1 MKINS
6 NFEKLVP
13 NYLFADVARKT
24 NEFAKANPDKE
35 IIRLGIG
42 DVTLP
47 LSPVVVNAM
56 KKGCDDFLNKETFK
70 GYPEYE
76 GYDFVRQAVSD
87 YYKSF
92 GVKVD
97 YSEVFISDGAK
108 SDCGN
113 IGDIFSKDNIVLV
126 PDPVYPVYVD
136 ANIMSG
142 RNIIYASSSK
152 EDHFLAMPDKNV
164 KADIIY
170 ICSPNNPTG
179 AAYNAEQLKE
189 WVNYAIANNAVI
201 LYDAAYEAFVQD
213 DLPRSIFEID
223 GARECAIELCSLSKT
238 AGFTGVRCG
247 YTVIPKELER
257 GGHKLHDMWYRRQS
271 TKFNGVSWAVQCGAA
286 AVFSEEGQ
294 KQCLENIR
302 RLEPVSGLRPLS
314 GVLLLLCRQ
323 ISVELH
329 ALFFGCAF
337 GYVVRVRRQ
346 AHPLIRHLML
356 EVVSVHFAV
365 VHDEPDDLRRCVR
378 NLDGVCFDVG
388 HSKPALLHLV
398 FQVHHEQSAALGH
411 NVVRVARILERIN
424 KAGAR

>member
-1 MKINS
+1 MKIND

-47 LSPVVVNAM
+47 LSNAVVDAM
-56 KKGCDDFLNKETFK
+56 KKGCEDLRFKETFK

-92 GVKVD
+92 GVNVD

-113 IGDIFSKDNIVLV
+113 IGDIFSKDNTVLV

-142 RNIIYASSSK
+142 RKIIYASSSK
-152 EDHFLAMPDKNV
+152 DDHFLAMPDKNV

-189 WVNYAIANNAVI
+189 WVNYALENNAVI
-201 LYDAAYEAFVQD
+201 LYDAAYEAFIQD

-247 YTVIPKELER
+247 YTVIPKELSR
-257 GGHKLHDMWYRRQS
+257 GGHKLHDMWYRRQA

-294 KQCLENIR
+294 KQCLENIAYYR
-302 RLEPVSGLRPLS
+302 QNAKIISDMLDELGIYYTGGRNSPYIWLECPNKMGSWEFFDYLLENA
-314 GVLLLLCRQ
+314 GV
-323 ISVELH
+323 VGTPGEG
-329 ALFFGCAF
+329 FGECGKNYF
-337 GYVVRVRRQ
+337 RMTSFNS
-346 AHPLIRHLML
+346 HEKTL
-356 EVVSVHFAV
+356 EAV
-365 VHDEPDDLRRCVR
+365 
-378 NLDGVCFDVG
+378 
-388 HSKPALLHLV
+388 
-398 FQVHHEQSAALGH
+398 Q
-411 NVVRVARILERIN
+411 RIKSII
-424 KAGAR
+424 